1 MRVSWEK
8 LEVHTKHP
16 FRISRGVRTKD
27 TVVWLRIELEGI
39 EGWGEAD
46 PSSYYGESADT
57 VDQALQTLRP
67 SLAAVEDPFGLDTIE
82 RDLRALLPKNG
93 SAHAAVSAAL
103 YDWIGKR
110 LGQPLWRLWGL
121 DPTTAPLS
129 SFTIGIDEP
138 EVMAAKVREAAEYPI
153 LKIKVGTDADEP
165 ILRAVRDVAP
175 EVVLRADANAG
186 WTPREALE
194 GIAMLRDFGVEFV
207 EQPVPPEDH
216 EGLASVHAR
225 SALPIIAD
233 ESCLVASDIPGL
245 SDRVDGINIKL
256 SKCGGPREALRMIHT
271 ARACGLEVMLGCMLE
286 TTLGIAA
293 SAHLAPLV
301 DYADL
306 DGAELLKDDP
316 FSGPHL
322 ERGRIVLGD
331 EPGLG
336 VTERAPG
343 SDA

>member
-1 MRVSWEK
+1 MRISWDQV
-8 LEVHTKHP
+8 EVHTKHP

-27 TVVWLRIELEGI
+27 TVVWLRLELEGI

-46 PSSYYGESADT
+46 PSPYYGETADT
-57 VDQALQTLRP
+57 VDDALETLRP
-67 SLAAVEDPFGLDTIE
+67 RLEAVEDPFDLEAIE
-82 RDLRALLPKNG
+82 RDLRALLPGNG

-103 YDWIGKR
+103 YDWIGKS

-121 DPTTAPLS
+121 DPATAPPS

-138 EVMAAKVREAAEYPI
+138 EVMAEKVREATEYAI
-153 LKIKVGTDADEP
+153 LKVKVGTGDDEAM
-165 ILRAVRDVAP
+165 LRAVRDAAP
-175 EVVLRADANAG
+175 EVVLRVDANAA
-186 WTPREALE
+186 WTPSEALE

-207 EQPVPPEDH
+207 EQPVPPDDRD
-216 EGLASVHAR
+216 GLASVHAR

-245 SDRVDGINIKL
+245 ADRVDGINIKL
-256 SKCGGPREALRMIHT
+256 AKCGGPREALRMIHT
-271 ARACGLEVMLGCMLE
+271 ARACGLKVMLGCMLE

-322 ERGRIVLGD
+322 EGGRIVLGD
-331 EPGLG
+331 DPGLG
-336 VTERAPG
+336 VMERG
-343 SDA
+343 